1 MAGFMSFF
9 LSVLLGVPYFLEVT
23 FQKLDANIPGNWN
36 QKSKL
41 RIVTLLG

>member
-23 FQKLDANIPGNWN
+23 FQKLDAKFPGNWN
-36 QKSKL
+36 QRSKL
-41 RIVTLLG
+41 RVVTLLG